1 MLHPALLQRLFFS
14 FFMLANTCVFAQ
26 TVHRQVAITIDD
38 LPYADGWRCDEA
50 DSLAT
55 TERLLDPIRAA
66 KVPVVGF
73 VIGDR
78 CVNLNPGQR
87 RILLKMW
94 LDAGAEL
101 GNHTWS
107 HSDLNQVAITEYQQ
121 QILQT
126 DDDLRRTINP
136 SRLRYFRAPFLHDG
150 ANLKTKKQLQRFL
163 SRHGYQE
170 APVTFDNNDWTFAIA
185 YSRALKNNDSAL
197 AKSIEDA
204 YIPYMES
211 IVAFFE
217 KRAIE
222 VLGRECPQV
231 LLIHASRLN
240 GKMMPA
246 LLRMLK
252 ERGYTFV
259 SLEQAM
265 HDDSYRIP
273 DTYVGRKGL
282 SWIHRWGLTK
292 GKPIQPE
299 PGEPEWVKQ
308 IASQPGSAT

>member
-1 MLHPALLQRLFFS
+1 MLLKTLLLS
-14 FFMLANTCVFAQ
+14 FFTIANTCALAQ

-38 LPYADGWRCDEA
+38 LPYADGERCDETET
-50 DSLAT
+50 LAT
-55 TERLLDPIRAA
+55 TEKLLDPIRAA
-66 KVPVVGF
+66 NVPVVGF

-78 CVNLNPGQR
+78 CMDLKPGQR

-107 HSDLNQVAITEYQQ
+107 HPDLNQIHLKEYEK
-121 QILQT
+121 QILET
-126 DDDLRRTINP
+126 DDDLRRTVNP
-136 SRLRYFRAPFLHDG
+136 SKLRYFRAPYLHDG
-150 ANLKTKKQLQRFL
+150 TNLQTKKQLQRFL
-163 SRHGYQE
+163 SWHGYQE
-170 APVTFDNNDWTFAIA
+170 APVTFDNNDWTFAAA
-185 YSRALKNNDSAL
+185 YGRALKNNDSAL

-211 IVAFFE
+211 IADFFE
-217 KRAIE
+217 KRSVE

-240 GKMMPA
+240 AKMMPA
-246 LLRMLK
+246 LLQMLK

-265 HDDSYRIP
+265 RDDSYRIP
-273 DTYVGRKGL
+273 DTYIGRKGL
-282 SWIHRWGLTK
+282 SWIHRWGLAK
-292 GKPIQPE
+292 GKPIKPE
-299 PGEPEWVKQ
+299 PNEPEWVAK
-308 IASQPGSAT
+308 IANQPVP